1 MEDYLTREPATW
13 DFPDAPDEQAPEQ
26 ADQPAELAPVTIT
39 EDFKEFSFEDYLNT
53 DEPMKMLARIKSPYQ
68 RERTL
73 TRMDEHAKSLGYK
86 RVRKDWAAY
95 TGEQKAMRHSDE
107 NTVGDLPAKYGLELD
122 CGAWISDSHGVRI
135 YQGENEMVV
144 CPHPIFPVERY
155 EDIETGEQKL
165 KIAFRNG
172 SRWKTCIVAKSVLF
186 SGENVKALSSLGAAV
201 TQQSSRLLGKYLA
214 EVEAQNHDQIPEH
227 LTTRHM
233 GYFEG
238 YGFVPYIENLQFDGD
253 PMYGPLFDSISQK
266 GDAHTWLTHVAQV
279 WNYSVEA
286 RIAISASFASVLL
299 HHLHAQPFF
308 VHLNSG
314 QSGTGKTV
322 ALMVAASVWGN
333 PANGHYIQT
342 FNGTKASMEYTAG
355 FLNHLPLILDE
366 LQLAKDQQGKL
377 RFSVYDLTEGIGRG
391 RAQKTGGIRRTERWE
406 NVFVTSGESALITAA
421 DGAGAYNR
429 VINVEFLNPIVE
441 DGARTADVVR
451 KNYGWAGQLFVQT
464 VLEDDEVM
472 ERLTNDFDRMV
483 QALTGPSM
491 GKKVSGKQANA
502 AAALMIASYYVRE
515 YVFEGYNLSAWLGVA
530 DLLPYLQDEREIS
543 IGKRAYDFVLDWIGT
558 NVNSFVDEHRYG
570 DAGQYQVRDLSEVKG
585 KLYGKI
591 RADDVTLVIKS
602 VFEAAL
608 IENGYSPE
616 PVYKWLRANG
626 KLCANNSVSAQYSI
640 GGTRVRCVAIRTGSR
655 AYGADSEGL

>member
-1 MEDYLTREPATW
+1 VEEWQTEEREFVPPPEEDEKIAPLPVPVD
-13 DFPDAPDEQAPEQ
+13 DFN
-26 ADQPAELAPVTIT
+26 
-39 EDFKEFSFEDYLNT
+39 EFDYDDYLNS
-53 DEPMKMLARIKSPYQ
+53 DEPMKLLARITSPYQ

-73 TRMDEHAKSLGYK
+73 TRMDEHAKALGYK

-122 CGAWISDSHGVRI
+122 CGAWISDRNGVRFW
-135 YQGENEMVV
+135 QGETEVVV
-144 CPHPIFPVERY
+144 CPHPIFPVERF

-172 SRWKTCIVAKSVLF
+172 ERWKTCIVAKSVLF

-201 TQQSSRLLGKYLA
+201 TQQSSKLLGKYLA
-214 EVEAQNHDQIPEH
+214 EVEAQNHDRIPEH

-233 GYFEG
+233 GWFEG

-253 PMYGPLFDSISQK
+253 PMYGPLYDSIAQK
-266 GDAHTWLTHVAQV
+266 GDPRAWLNHVVTV

-286 RIAISASFASVLL
+286 RIAIAASFASVLL
-299 HHLHAQPFF
+299 HHLHVQPFF

-322 ALMVAASVWGN
+322 VLMVAASVWGN
-333 PANGHYIQT
+333 PANGRYIQT

-355 FLNHLPLILDE
+355 FLNNLPLILDE
-366 LQLAKDQQGKL
+366 LQLAKDPSGKL

-406 NVFVTSGESALITAA
+406 NVFITSGESSLVTAA
-421 DGAGAYNR
+421 DGAGAFNR
-429 VINVEFLNPIVE
+429 VVNVEFLNPIVE
-441 DGARTADVVR
+441 DGARTADIVR
-451 KNYGWAGQLFVQT
+451 KHYGWAGQLFIQR
-464 VLEDDEVM
+464 LEDESDGLLDE
-472 ERLTNDFDRMV
+472 LTKEYEGMV
-483 QALTGPSM
+483 QLLTWPGL
-491 GKKVSGKQANA
+491 GKKISGKQANA
-502 AAALMIASYYVRE
+502 ASVLLNAAYYVQR
-515 YVFEGYNLSAWLGVA
+515 YVFEGYRAAALDVP
-530 DLLPYLQDEREIS
+530 DILPFLHDEREIS
-543 IGKRAYDFVLDWIGT
+543 VGKRAYDFVLDWIGT
-558 NVNSFVDEHRYG
+558 NVNSFVDEHRC
-570 DAGQYQVRDLSEVKG
+570 GQNGEFFVRRLEDVKG

-608 IENGYSPE
+608 MENGYSPE

-626 KLCANNSVSAQYSI
+626 KLKAKDAVSAVYSI
-640 GGTRVRCVAIRTGSR
+640 GGTKVRCVGILTGSQVSQ
-655 AYGADSEGL
+655 G

>member
-1 MEDYLTREPATW
+1 MGDRDKTPYEYIPPPEEAPPENAS
-13 DFPDAPDEQAPEQ
+13 FPDVPPSSGAEAGQELV
-26 ADQPAELAPVTIT
+26 PARPGLVT
-39 EDFKEFSFEDYLNT
+39 DFNEFSYDDYLNS
-53 DEPMKMLARIKSPYQ
+53 DEPMKLLARIQSPYQ

-86 RVRKDWAAY
+86 RVRKDWTAY

-122 CGAWISDSHGVRI
+122 CGAWISDRNGVRLW
-135 YQGENEMVV
+135 QGENEVVV
-144 CPHPIFPVERY
+144 CPHPIFPVERF

-172 SRWKTCIVAKSVLF
+172 SRWKTCVVPKSVLF

-201 TQQSSRLLGKYLA
+201 TQQSSKLLGKYLA
-214 EVEAQNHDQIPEH
+214 EVEAQNHDRIPEH

-233 GYFEG
+233 GWFEG

-253 PMYGPLFDSISQK
+253 PVYGPLFDSIRQS
-266 GDAHTWLTHVAQV
+266 GDPRVWFNHVVDV

-286 RIAISASFASVLL
+286 RIAIAASFASPLL
-299 HHLHAQPFF
+299 HHIHAQPFF

-322 ALMVAASVWGN
+322 ILMAAASVWGN

-366 LQLAKDQQGKL
+366 LQLAKDQTGKL

-406 NVFVTSGESALITAA
+406 NVFLTSGESALVTAS
-421 DGAGAYNR
+421 DGAGAFNR
-429 VINVEFLNPIVE
+429 VLNIEFLNSIVQN
-441 DGARTADVVR
+441 GAKTAEIVR
-451 KNYGWAGQLFVQT
+451 KNYGWAGQLFVEC
-464 VLEDDEVM
+464 VLEDEAVLEELKCEFDSTVQF
-472 ERLTNDFDRMV
+472 LTHP
-483 QALTGPSM
+483 ALS
-491 GKKVSGKQANA
+491 KRISGKQANA
-502 AAALMIASYYVRE
+502 AAALLIAAHYARKF
-515 YVFEGYNLSAWLGVA
+515 VFEHFDVKQLTAT

-543 IGKRAYDFVLDWIGT
+543 VGKRAYDFILDWIGT
-558 NVNSFVDEHRYG
+558 NVNSFVDEHRC
-570 DAGQYQVRDLSEVKG
+570 GQNGEFQTRRLDDVKG

-591 RADDVTLVIKS
+591 RADDVTLIIKS

-626 KLCANNSVSAQYSI
+626 KLATAKGTSDNYQI
-640 GGTRVRCVAIRTGSR
+640 GGTRVRCVPIRV
-655 AYGADSEGL
+655 